1 VAERRIGGATRVVA
15 VLGWPVEHSLSPVIH
30 NAAFDALGLDWT
42 YVALPVADGGV
53 PEAVAG
59 LVALG
64 FAGANVTMPHK
75 EAVAD
80 AVDRVS
86 EDAERLR
93 AVNTIE
99 VIGGASVGHN
109 TDAPG
114 FSRFLERDAA
124 FDPAGRTAL
133 LYGAGGAARACALAL
148 ARAGLTRLVVAL
160 RVPARAKDLEAAL
173 DGFPTKVDVVAF
185 DEARTVGADLLVNA
199 TPLGVHDEDLPLPGL
214 GASTV
219 AVDLLYRPA
228 ITPLQRA
235 VRAAGGAAFGGLGLL
250 LQQAALSFEI
260 WTAQE
265 PPLQV
270 MSAAALAALADT

>member
-1 VAERRIGGATRVVA
+1 
-15 VLGWPVEHSLSPVIH
+15 VLFRS
-30 NAAFDALGLDWT
+30 DWT
-42 YVALPVADGGV
+42 YVALPVADGAV

-86 EDAERLR
+86 EDAERLH

-99 VIGGASVGHN
+99 VAGGASVGHN

-114 FSRFLERDAA
+114 FARFLERDAA

-185 DEARTVGADLLVNA
+185 DEARTVDADLLVNA

-235 VRAAGGAAFGGLGLL
+235 VRGAGGAAFGGLGLL